1 MPGYTVGNGLEAS
14 AGVDDMRH
22 KGGVTG
28 QADRALKHTWA
39 CAPGRRYGPQSGR
52 PAYTIHDAHRGGV
65 TALAA
70 AEDGAR
76 LVSGGGDGT
85 VRVWRV
91 GGASRDL
98 LASMKEHTGRV
109 TALRLTAGG
118 AECVSGGAQRPRS
131 RAHLYPH
138 VTDVAA
144 CACTLPAA
152 H

>member
-1 MPGYTVGNGLEAS
+1 M
-14 AGVDDMRH
+14 
-22 KGGVTG
+22 
-28 QADRALKHTWA
+28 
-39 CAPGRRYGPQSGR
+39 
-52 PAYTIHDAHRGGV
+52 

-109 TALRLTAGG
+109 AALRLTAGG
-118 AECVSGGAQRPRS
+118 AECVSAGAHGA
-131 RAHLYPH
+131 RARER
-138 VTDVAA
+138 T
-144 CACTLPAA
+144 CT
-152 H
+152 